1 MKFYFLGCF
10 PNHTKYILLFK
21 NACVSIYLQ
30 FDAYIYLRMKSCYRL
45 FLPSFECL
53 NLLNY
58 QILLYTNKNCDYSTN
73 LISGESMHRCCIQI
87 KIVFVL
93 KLSNKISLSKKSY
106 IYIFFLLTRYKSYLF
121 YQNFII

>member
-58 QILLYTNKNCDYSTN
+58 QILLYTKKNCDYSTN